1 MSPHTALLNAAMLRW
16 LDELSTQGIF
26 TTDEHLV
33 ICSWNRWMERTSG
46 RTATEVIGQ
55 PLFDTF
61 PEIVDRGF
69 GKYYDAAL
77 TGSVSVL
84 AQPFHRYLLRFPP
97 GDGSDG
103 SEPMPQSSRIAPL
116 IEKDRILGTLTVID
130 DVSERVKSEA
140 EMRRQ
145 IAGAVDARIVAED
158 ALRIKDEFLAT
169 LSHEIR
175 TPLNAVIGWTKIL
188 LARPA
193 DGATLQR
200 ALHVIDRNANAQ
212 ARLIEDML
220 DMARIVSGKL
230 RLELGPVDLVAATI
244 AAIDVV
250 APSAAAK
257 SITIRTSLSRAP
269 RPIVADADR
278 IQQIVWNV
286 LSNAVKFTPAGG
298 SIEVRLPDP
307 PAPLQ
312 LTVTDTGEGIA
323 PEFLPHVFE
332 RFRQANSSSSRSEG
346 GLGLGLALVRQLVEM
361 HGGEIHVESAGRG
374 TGAAFTITFPEPKDA
389 PLQSN
394 SNGDALRGQP
404 LAGVRVMVVDD
415 DADWRELMTVSL
427 TDHGADV
434 MIAATARQALMMLDA
449 ARNQLPD
456 LIVADLAMP
465 GDDGYA
471 LMDVLRASD
480 APLRSIP
487 AIAVT
492 AYSDDD
498 HRRRAIEAGFRLHR
512 AKPIP
517 PDDVTS
523 AVLEVLGM
531 QPHPR

>member
-1 MSPHTALLNAAMLRW
+1 MPHAALLNAAMLRW
-16 LDELSTQGIF
+16 LDELSSQGIF
-26 TTDEHLV
+26 TTDDSLV
-33 ICSWNRWMERTSG
+33 IRSWNRWLELASG
-46 RTATEVIGQ
+46 RAAADVIGQ
-55 PLFDTF
+55 PLLTTF
-61 PEIVDRGF
+61 PEIVARGF
-69 GKYYDAAL
+69 QKHYEDAL

-103 SEPMPQSSRIAPL
+103 SEPMPQSCRIAPL
-116 IEKDRILGTLTVID
+116 IENHKILGTLTVID

-145 IAGAVDARIVAED
+145 ISSAVDAKILAED

-193 DGATLQR
+193 DEPTLQR
-200 ALHVIDRNANAQ
+200 ALRVIDRNANAQ

-230 RLELGPVDLVAATI
+230 RLELGPVDLVAATA

-250 APSAAAK
+250 APAAAAK

-269 RPIVADADR
+269 RPIVADGDR

-286 LSNAVKFTPAGG
+286 LSNAVKFTPSGG
-298 SIEVRLPDP
+298 TIDVVLPAP
-307 PAPLQ
+307 PAPIQ
-312 LTVTDTGEGIA
+312 LTVRDTGEGIA
-323 PEFLPHVFE
+323 AEFLPHVFE

-361 HGGEIHVESAGRG
+361 HGGEIRVESQGRG
-374 TGAAFTITFPEPKDA
+374 AGAAFTITFPEPKDA
-389 PLQSN
+389 PAHSHAETAGLE
-394 SNGDALRGQP
+394 GRP
-404 LAGVRVMVVDD
+404 LTGVRVLVVDD
-415 DADWRELMTVSL
+415 DADWRELMLVSL

-434 MIAATARQALMMLDA
+434 MLAATARQALTMLDGT
-449 ARNQLPD
+449 RTQLPD
-456 LIVADLAMP
+456 VIVADLAMP

-480 APLRSIP
+480 APMRSIP

-492 AYSDDD
+492 AYSGED
-498 HRRRAIEAGFRLHR
+498 HERRALEAGFRLHR
-512 AKPIP
+512 SKPIT
-517 PDDVTS
+517 PDEVTS
-523 AVLEVLGM
+523 AVLDALRLEPDPG
-531 QPHPR
+531 

>member
-1 MSPHTALLNAAMLRW
+1 MPHTALLNAAMLRW

-26 TTDEHLV
+26 TTDDSL
-33 ICSWNRWMERTSG
+33 IIRSWNRWLERTS
-46 RTATEVIGQ
+46 RRSASAVVGQ
-55 PLFDTF
+55 PLFTAF

-69 GKYYDAAL
+69 QKHYEAAL

-84 AQPFHRYLLRFPP
+84 AQPFHRYLLRFPT

-103 SEPMPQSSRIAPL
+103 SEAMPQSCRIAPL
-116 IEKDRILGTLTVID
+116 IENGKILGTLTVID

-145 IAGAVDARIVAED
+145 IASAVEARMVAED
-158 ALRIKDEFLAT
+158 TLRIKDEFLAT

-188 LARPA
+188 LARPSDA
-193 DGATLQR
+193 QTLQR
-200 ALHVIDRNANAQ
+200 ALSVIDRNATAQ

-250 APSAAAK
+250 APAAAAK
-257 SITIRTSLSRAP
+257 SITIRTALSRAP

-278 IQQIVWNV
+278 VQQIVWNV

-298 SIEVRLPDP
+298 SIEVFLPEA
-307 PAPLQ
+307 PAPIQ
-312 LTVTDTGEGIA
+312 LTVKDTGEGIA
-323 PEFLPHVFE
+323 AEFLPHVFE
-332 RFRQANSSSSRSEG
+332 RFRQANSSSSRTEG

-361 HGGEIHVESAGRG
+361 HGGEIRVESGGRG
-374 TGAAFTITFPEPKDA
+374 AGTAFTITFPEPKETRVQPDA
-389 PLQSN
+389 DAAHLKGRPLT
-394 SNGDALRGQP
+394 
-404 LAGVRVMVVDD
+404 GVRLLVVDD
-415 DADWRELMTVSL
+415 DADWRELMMVSL
-427 TDHGADV
+427 TGHGADV
-434 MIAATARQALMMLDA
+434 MLAATARQALTLLDGT
-449 ARNQLPD
+449 RNQLPHV
-456 LIVADLAMP
+456 IVADLAMP

-480 APLRSIP
+480 PPLRSIP

-492 AYSDDD
+492 AYSGED
-498 HRRRAIEAGFRLHR
+498 HERRALEAGFRLHR
-512 AKPIP
+512 SKPIA
-517 PDDVTS
+517 PDEVTS
-523 AVLEVLGM
+523 AVLEALN
-531 QPHPR
+531 R

>member
-1 MSPHTALLNAAMLRW
+1 MSHSALLNAAMLRW

-26 TTDEHLV
+26 TTDESLT
-33 ICSWNRWMERTSG
+33 IRSWNRWLERTSG
-46 RTATEVIGQ
+46 RTAGEVIGQ
-55 PLFDTF
+55 PLLTAF

-69 GKYYDAAL
+69 QRHYEAAL
-77 TGSVSVL
+77 SGSVSVL

-97 GDGSDG
+97 GSGVDG
-103 SEPMPQSSRIAPL
+103 SEPMPQSCRIAPL
-116 IEKDRILGTLTVID
+116 IEKGKILGTLTVID

-145 IAGAVDARIVAED
+145 IASAVEARMVAED

-193 DGATLQR
+193 DRETLMR
-200 ALHVIDRNANAQ
+200 ALAVIDRNATAQ

-230 RLELGPVDLVAATI
+230 RLELGPVDLVAATM

-250 APSAAAK
+250 APAAAAK
-257 SITIRTSLSRAP
+257 SISIRTALSRAP

-286 LSNAVKFTPAGG
+286 LSNAVKFTPSGG
-298 SIEVRLPDP
+298 VIDVILPE
-307 PAPLQ
+307 APGPIQ
-312 LTVTDTGEGIA
+312 LTVKDTGEGIA
-323 PEFLPHVFE
+323 SEFLPHVFE

-361 HGGEIHVESAGRG
+361 HGGEIRVESEGRG
-374 TGAAFTITFPEPKDA
+374 AGASFTITFPEPKDTRVLVPA
-389 PLQSN
+389 
-394 SNGDALRGQP
+394 DAEAVHGRP
-404 LAGVRVMVVDD
+404 LAGVRVLVVDD
-415 DADWRELMTVSL
+415 DADWRELMAVSL
-427 TDHGADV
+427 SAHGGEVLVAG
-434 MIAATARQALMMLDA
+434 TTRQALTMLDA
-449 ARNQLPD
+449 TRAQLPD
-456 LIVADLAMP
+456 IIVADLAMP

-480 APLRSIP
+480 PPMSTIP
-487 AIAVT
+487 AIAVS
-492 AYSDDD
+492 AYSGAD
-498 HRRRAIEAGFRLHR
+498 HVKRALEAGFRMHR

-517 PDDVTS
+517 PDDVTA
-523 AVLEVLGM
+523 AVLEALRMVPGT
-531 QPHPR
+531 R